1 MSNHHWHLR
10 HLSRFAALGLLASV
24 ALAGCTDVEPL
35 GPEDGSIPG
44 PTLAER
50 PMAERPMKEEKSM
63 TLATLRRATAAY
75 HNVEKALEDG
85 FVSQK
90 MCVAEN
96 PIDGRHPLGIPF
108 VHLDRLLDGALDPEE
123 PEILF
128 YAPRENGTLRL
139 VGVEMAVPIALWGE
153 EDPPELFGRQLHENE
168 AEGLYGLH
176 IWIWLHNP
184 EGTFAIGHPG
194 ISCEAGVP

>member
-1 MSNHHWHLR
+1 MSHHHWHLR
-10 HLSRFAALGLLASV
+10 HLSRFAALGLLASA

-35 GPEDGSIPG
+35 GPLEDSIPG

-50 PMAERPMKEEKSM
+50 PIKAEKSM
-63 TLATLRRATAAY
+63 TLATLRRAIAPY
-75 HNVEKALEDG
+75 HNVEKTLEDG
-85 FVSQK
+85 FVSQE

-96 PIDGRHPLGIPF
+96 PIDGGHPLGIPF
-108 VHLDRLLDGALDPEE
+108 VHLDRLLDGVLDPEE

-128 YAPRENGTLRL
+128 YEPRENGTLRL
-139 VGVEMAVPIALWGE
+139 VGVEMAVPVALWNE
-153 EDPPELFGRQLHENE
+153 EDPPELFGHQFHENE

-176 IWIWLHNP
+176 IWTWLHNRD
-184 EGTFAIGHPG
+184 GMFATGHPG